1 MKTEMCMLTKIQD
14 MYAQTP
20 KADAKMYLPNLDASI
35 LGGAT
40 NEF

>member
-1 MKTEMCMLTKIQD
+1 MEMWKLTKIPVMSARIQ
-14 MYAQTP
+14 

>member
-1 MKTEMCMLTKIQD
+1 MEMYMLMKVPDK
-14 MYAQTP
+14 YAQTP

>member
-1 MKTEMCMLTKIQD
+1 MLTKIQD

-35 LGGAT
+35 LGGAIS
-40 NEF
+40 EFWERIV